1 MGRSNIPENLCV
13 KIYNGDL
20 FRNHSTEITKSIDR
34 EYQALQEID
43 NPYIVRLIA
52 MFKDIDEYGELANVH
67 LVLEKALPPSD
78 GPKLINRPLE
88 DRQKYGGTGELFRY
102 LVGRG
107 TTTEGI
113 ARFIMF
119 QLLAAVQCLHGKKPD
134 PIVHRDLKTEN
145 AVVFGELSTSAG
157 LVPRI
162 KLTDFGTARHIPV
175 QALIMDKAILTAEQ
189 GSPQYIAPELIIPVM
204 NNNNKTTTSSTTLS
218 SSSSQSNN
226 NRRYIYN
233 ENVDIYSL
241 GVTMFF
247 IITFQYPYADN
258 TGPENNSWRDN
269 LINGNIQWHLIDSL
283 LSSSGKD
290 LLRWMLQ
297 KNPTLRFSAEQ
308 CLSHRWFDPIREEV
322 AVVFRDDTLR
332 RYRRARM

>member
-1 MGRSNIPENLCV
+1 
-13 KIYNGDL
+13 
-20 FRNHSTEITKSIDR
+20 
-34 EYQALQEID
+34 
-43 NPYIVRLIA
+43 
-52 MFKDIDEYGELANVH
+52 
-67 LVLEKALPPSD
+67 
-78 GPKLINRPLE
+78 
-88 DRQKYGGTGELFRY
+88 
-102 LVGRG
+102 
-107 TTTEGI
+107 
-113 ARFIMF
+113 MF